1 MKRISLDELKEL
13 ANSILFEN
21 NINELRLPTDHD
33 MDAGKNMRHSMYD
46 RPGPIIND
54 DDVDDI
60 FELPIA
66 PSEIMPGGSNY
77 IEKIDTASIESKNY
91 YPANSNELI
100 RATNTLLHNY
110 KEDITQKHIEKV
122 WHAVSN
128 IIKKVN
134 KNEK

>member
-134 KNEK
+134 KNEE